1 MIEMLQKVQKVF
13 QDAANFD
20 KLFLRFKSDEVIA
33 PSAAQAKIAR
43 KRLEST
49 NKFSLTNC
57 HYQIF
62 GIKAKKKTSFHKIL
76 NSKNIV

>member
-1 MIEMLQKVQKVF
+1 MTEMLQKVQKVF
-13 QDAANFD
+13 QNAANFD
-20 KLFLRFKSDEVIA
+20 QLFLRFKSDEVIA

-49 NKFSLTNC
+49 NKFSLKNC

-62 GIKAKKKTSFHKIL
+62 GIKDKKKT
-76 NSKNIV
+76 

>member
-1 MIEMLQKVQKVF
+1 MTEMLQKVQKVF
-13 QDAANFD
+13 QNVANFD
-20 KLFLRFKSDEVIA
+20 QLFLRFKSDEVIA

-62 GIKAKKKTSFHKIL
+62 GIKDKKRL
-76 NSKNIV
+76 NFTIF